1 MVGSLDMHN
10 SKHQSILICCAIV
23 TGLAVWTQPADSQ
36 STTYKAPLTRDGQ
49 PNLNG
54 IWQALN
60 TANWDIEAHS
70 PRSGPPQFGA
80 LLAAPGGPGVVVD
93 DPIPYQ
99 ATALAKREALRAK
112 RWTEDPEAKCY
123 LPGVPRATYMPFPF
137 QIVQG
142 TNKIMMVYEFA
153 AAVRVIN
160 TDNVPESPVDT
171 WMGHS
176 AGRWEGQTLV
186 VDVTSLNGL
195 AWFDRAGNFQ
205 SDSLHVVER
214 YTPRSP
220 DALEYEAR
228 IEDPKLYTRPWT
240 IRMPLYRRLEKDFRL
255 GEFKCVEFSE
265 ELLYGD
271 LRKKTTR

>member
-1 MVGSLDMHN
+1 MHN
-10 SKHQSILICCAIV
+10 SRHQSILICCAIV

-36 STTYKAPLTRDGQ
+36 STTYKASQTRDGQ
-49 PNLNG
+49 PDLNG

-80 LLAAPGGPGVVVD
+80 LFAAPGGPGVVAD
-93 DPIPYQ
+93 GPIPYQ
-99 ATALAKREALRAK
+99 AAALAKREALRAK

-123 LPGVPRATYMPFPF
+123 MPGVPRATYMPFPF

-153 AAVRVIN
+153 AAARIIN
-160 TDNVPESPVDT
+160 MDKVPESPVDT

-186 VDVTSLNGL
+186 VDVTSLNGS

>member
-1 MVGSLDMHN
+1 MGGQAVRNGKRRSL
-10 SKHQSILICCAIV
+10 LLCCAVV
-23 TGLAVWTQPADSQ
+23 TGLAVWTRPADGQ

-60 TANWDIEAHS
+60 TANWDIEAHA
-70 PRSGPPQFGA
+70 PRSGPSQFGA
-80 LLAAPGGPGVVVD
+80 LLAAPGGPGVVVGG
-93 DPIPYQ
+93 PIPYQ
-99 ATALAKREALRAK
+99 ATALARREEQRAK

-123 LPGVPRATYMPFPF
+123 MPGVPRATYMPFPF

-142 TNKIMMVYEFA
+142 TAKIMMVYEFA
-153 AAVRVIN
+153 AAVRVIHM
-160 TDNVPESPVDT
+160 DKVPESPVDT

-176 AGRWEGQTLV
+176 VGRWDGQTLV
-186 VDVTSLNGL
+186 VDVRSLNGL
-195 AWFDRAGNFQ
+195 AWFDRAANIQ

-214 YTPRSP
+214 YTPRTP
-220 DALEYEAR
+220 DALDYEAR
-228 IEDPKLYTRPWT
+228 IEDPALYTRPWT
-240 IRMPLYRRLEKDFRL
+240 MQMPLYRRLEKGLQL

-271 LRKKTTR
+271 LRKKPTR